1 MNAMKKLRNSKLVSA
16 RNGAIVAGA
25 AVAAASAAWDRTHR
39 HVTGADLT
47 EAHMRV
53 ERLSDLRHERE
64 VIEAID
70 AGLRAEWGPFA
81 FLGFESA
88 AEMAA
93 EAGDTIFV
101 DAAQANEPFVPVVSA
116 HIVGFTSGLVV
127 GLWN

>member
-1 MNAMKKLRNSKLVSA
+1 MAKIKNSKLVSA

-53 ERLSDLRHERE
+53 ERLSDLRHERK
-64 VIEAID
+64 VIDAID

-93 EAGDTIFV
+93 DLGHAV
-101 DAAQANEPFVPVVSA
+101 DELRHPRGTLSPRWRRQARA
-116 HIVGFTSGLVV
+116 M
-127 GLWN
+127 